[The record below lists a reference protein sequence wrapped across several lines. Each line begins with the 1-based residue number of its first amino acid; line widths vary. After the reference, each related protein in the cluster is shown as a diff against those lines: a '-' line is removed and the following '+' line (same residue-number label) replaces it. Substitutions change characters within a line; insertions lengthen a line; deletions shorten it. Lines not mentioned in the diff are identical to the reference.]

1 MSDPS
6 GNAKQ
11 VQSIDKD
18 NLTRKSSH
26 RKLWDGSSFNWRG
39 ELDASG
45 ALNTNKGSKTWLS
58 KVVIAHQIEHCTTDS
73 IQAVSWKPYIFI
85 LWHTQLIPQK
95 SNRIK
100 CQVGNSGT
108 KRKKKPCFPP
118 HTEEMQQR
126 IKILYECIVA
136 LTWKSYFWG
145 QSRNE
150 FISIQLLVTETI
162 KKMLPIN
169 IK

>member
-45 ALNTNKGSKTWLS
+45 ALNTNKRSKTWLS
-58 KVVIAHQIEHCTTDS
+58 KVVIAHQIEHCRTDS

-85 LWHTQLIPQK
+85 L
-95 SNRIK
+95 
-100 CQVGNSGT
+100 
-108 KRKKKPCFPP
+108 
-118 HTEEMQQR
+118 
-126 IKILYECIVA
+126 
-136 LTWKSYFWG
+136 
-145 QSRNE
+145 
-150 FISIQLLVTETI
+150 
-162 KKMLPIN
+162 
-169 IK
+169 